1 MKKIYFAP
9 DTKIVKVKLQQMI
22 AGSPTNQTLN
32 IDGEYVK
39 ESSEIG
45 SRSSRSIWDDED
57 EE

>member
-1 MKKIYFAP
+1 
-9 DTKIVKVKLQQMI
+9 MI

-32 IDGEYVK
+32 IDGEYVE